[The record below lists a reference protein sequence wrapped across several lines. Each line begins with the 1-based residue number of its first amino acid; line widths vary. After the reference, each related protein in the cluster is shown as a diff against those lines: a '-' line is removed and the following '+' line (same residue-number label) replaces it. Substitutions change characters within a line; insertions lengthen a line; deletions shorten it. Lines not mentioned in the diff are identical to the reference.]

1 MVNQPSRRSRR
12 LLLRRCPGLDDV
24 SQWAQ
29 VNDWTR
35 SGADDS
41 DKKLEVRWQVGS
53 ATELHYVE
61 DRVIGMCY
69 VFAADSIPMLA
80 TGFGDVIESE
90 LDVVPIVEIMNAID
104 QGQDPLHIGREIIR
118 LGVTAPLVYDD
129 DVFARIGSALR
140 SPDDR
145 VRELAMWATTYS
157 SYAEYRPILRMIA
170 QNDPSQSAR
179 ERAAFVLRAFDKAGV
194 PEP

>member
-1 MVNQPSRRSRR
+1 MRSY
-12 LLLRRCPGLDDV
+12 PGLDDV

-29 VNDWTR
+29 SNDWAR
-35 SGADDS
+35 SGTDDNDRKS
-41 DKKLEVRWQVGS
+41 EVRWQVGP
-53 ATELHYVE
+53 ATQLHYVQ

-69 VFAADSIPMLA
+69 VFAADSIPTLA

-90 LDVVPIVEIMNAID
+90 LDIIPIAEIMNAID
-104 QGQDPLHIGREIIR
+104 REQDSLALGREIIR
-118 LGVTAPLVYDD
+118 LGVTAPLAYDD
-129 DVFARIGSALR
+129 DVFFRISNALR

-157 SYAEYRPILRMIA
+157 SYPEYRPILRMIA
-170 QNDPSQSAR
+170 QNDSVQSAR
-179 ERAAFVLRAFDKAGV
+179 ERAEFVLQAFDEAGV